1 MYVCVCVCTSIKYD
15 EICVISK
22 LFDDVCIR
30 MSGEVRQETTMNF
43 IRINDNNY
51 LGQDYQIINNN
62 VE

>member
-1 MYVCVCVCTSIKYD
+1 MYVCVCVCTSNKYD
-15 EICVISK
+15 EIGVISK

-30 MSGEVRQETTMNF
+30 MFGEVLQETTMNF
-43 IRINDNNY
+43 IRISDNNY

>member
-51 LGQDYQIINNN
+51 LG
-62 VE
+62 